1 MLDTE
6 TKRRIDNAR
15 NVLVGKVPDPKAQVE
30 QITIA
35 LIYKFMDDMDQQ
47 SLNLGG
53 EASFFTGE
61 FAQYA
66 WHRLMS
72 PALGG
77 HERLNLYMQA
87 LMRMDENPGLPA
99 LFRNIF
105 RNAYLPYNAPDT
117 LNLFVK
123 EIDGFTYDHSER
135 LGDAFEYLLMVLGS
149 QGDAGQFRTPR
160 HIIEFIVDCVNPT
173 KDDRVL
179 DPACGTA
186 GFLISAYKHILAQ
199 HGEDNTLT
207 GEEREALMRNFTG
220 YDISPDMVRLALVNL
235 YLHQFPDPRV
245 FEYDTLSSE
254 ERWDEYAE
262 VILANPPFMTPKGGI
277 IPHNRFSI
285 RANRSEVLFV
295 DYIAEHLTPDGRA
308 GIIVPEG
315 IIFQSSN
322 AYKNLRK
329 MLVAEGYLYA
339 VVSLPA
345 GVFNPYAGVKTS
357 VLLLDRRI
365 AKHTDQVLFVKIE
378 NDGFDLGAQRSPIE
392 KNDLPEALQL
402 VQRFQQDPNADWQDG
417 ELAIAVKKEKIA
429 EDGDYNLTGDRY
441 RVSDLY
447 TSVTWP
453 LVELGEVCVL
463 IGGGTPSKQKKD
475 YWENGN
481 IKWVASR
488 HISTGGAISS
498 YEYITEKALEE
509 SSANI
514 VPTGGTILITRVS
527 VGKFAYADD
536 DYAINQDLT
545 GLVPKS
551 IDQLS
556 PRYLRVIVPRVASF
570 VEQSSN
576 GIGVKGVTRKYLAS
590 LQIPLPP
597 LAVQEEIVAEIE
609 SYQRVIDG
617 ARQVVAAYQPRIPLD
632 PAWPMVELGEV
643 CEVNRE
649 SQNPAEIFGD
659 DEFVYID
666 ISSVDN
672 ETGFVS
678 LENKI
683 KGTDAPSRARR
694 VIQEGDVLLS
704 TVRPNLKS
712 FALLKTVPEKALAST
727 GFAVLTP
734 SDNILPQFLLTQ
746 ILSDF
751 MVNQMI
757 ARMGKGSYPSINQTD
772 VKQLIFPLPPIE
784 TQRAIV
790 ARIEE
795 EQALVDAN
803 RRLIDL
809 FTAKIERKIAAV
821 WGEPP
826 MLKHSR

>member
-1 MLDTE
+1 MLDSD

-15 NVLVGKVPDPKAQVE
+15 DILVGKVPDPKAQVE

-47 SLNLGG
+47 SVNLGG

-87 LMRMDENPGLPA
+87 LMRMDENPGLPT

-105 RNAYLPYNAPDT
+105 KNAYLPYNAPDT
-117 LNLFVK
+117 LNLFLK
-123 EIDGFTYDHSER
+123 EIDGFVYDHSER

-186 GFLISAYKHILAQ
+186 GFLISAYKHILEQ
-199 HGEDNTLT
+199 HGEENPLT
-207 GEEREALMRNFTG
+207 GEEKAELMENFTG

-235 YLHQFPDPRV
+235 YLHQFPDPNV
-245 FEYDTLSSE
+245 YEYDTLSSE
-254 ERWDEYAE
+254 ERWEEYAE

-285 RANRSEVLFV
+285 QARRSEVLFV

-322 AYKNLRK
+322 AYKKLRK
-329 MLVAEGYLYA
+329 MLIEDTGLYA
-339 VVSLPA
+339 VVSLPS
-345 GVFNPYAGVKTS
+345 GVFEPYSGVKTS
-357 VLLLDRRI
+357 ILFIDRTKRRANDSI
-365 AKHTDQVLFVKIE
+365 LFCDVKNTGIS
-378 NDGFDLGAQRSPIE
+378 LGATNAPIPE
-392 KNDLPEALQL
+392 NDLPDALSDILKFQKGDEPNSAISMVIPITDIEAMEYDLSLNKYKAIEILNTDCEIFQL
-402 VQRFQQDPNADWQDG
+402 SEVSSIEKGKSSSTKTKPGEYSLFLTAAEQKTSDHYDFDTDG
-417 ELAIAVKKEKIA
+417 VAVPLISALGHGKAAIKRIHRVKGQVAIA
-429 EDGDYNLTGDRY
+429 NL
-441 RVSDLY
+441 LA
-447 TSVTWP
+447 
-453 LVELGEVCVL
+453 LVEPDKTIVNPDFLFHML
-463 IGGGTPSKQKKD
+463 DYKKD
-475 YWENGN
+475 AMAGLMTGAANVSM
-481 IKWVASR
+481 KVAD
-488 HISTGGAISS
+488 
-498 YEYITEKALEE
+498 LEHF
-509 SSANI
+509 
-514 VPTGGTILITRVS
+514 R
-527 VGKFAYADD
+527 
-536 DYAINQDLT
+536 
-545 GLVPKS
+545 
-551 IDQLS
+551 
-556 PRYLRVIVPRVASF
+556 
-570 VEQSSN
+570 
-576 GIGVKGVTRKYLAS
+576 
-590 LQIPLPP
+590 IPLPP

-617 ARQVVAAYQPRIPLD
+617 ARQVVESYQPRIPLD
-632 PAWPMVELGEV
+632 PDWEMVALGEV

-649 SQNPAEIFGD
+649 SENPSEKFGN
-659 DEFVYID
+659 DEFIYID

-672 ETGFVS
+672 ETGIVS
-678 LENKI
+678 FDNNIL
-683 KGTDAPSRARR
+683 GTEAPSRARR
-694 VIQEGDVLLS
+694 VIQAGDVLLS

-712 FALLKTVPEKALAST
+712 FALLKTVPDKSLAST

-734 SDNILPQFLLTQ
+734 TDRVLSHYLYTQ
-746 ILSDF
+746 LLSDF

-757 ARMGKGSYPSINQTD
+757 ARMGKGAYPSINQTD
-772 VKQLIFPLPPIE
+772 VKQLKFPLPPIE
-784 TQRAIV
+784 TQREIV
-790 ARIEE
+790 AQIEA

-803 RRLIDL
+803 RQLIEI
-809 FTAKIERKIAAV
+809 FERKIEEKIAGI
-821 WGEPP
+821 WGNDDQ
-826 MLKHSR
+826 S